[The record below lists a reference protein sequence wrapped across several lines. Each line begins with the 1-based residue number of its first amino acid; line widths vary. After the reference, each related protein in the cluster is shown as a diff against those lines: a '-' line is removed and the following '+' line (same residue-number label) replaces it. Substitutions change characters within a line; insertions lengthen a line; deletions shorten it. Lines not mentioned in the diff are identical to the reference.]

1 MNNSRIYTYQGY
13 TLVDITN
20 TGIIKYSVADEHQR
34 NQQRNWETV
43 VQLLGLRTQLLRIK
57 PTGILHKDLNSYNF
71 GSNYTGEH
79 KIWVFEFDVEFQDI
93 YKVGN
98 NDFQI
103 LIDDFTQIP
112 IITNLDETSSFSLPI
127 FYSSETDKNIYFNFL

>member
-43 VQLLGLRTQLLRIK
+43 IQVLGLRTQLLRIK
-57 PTGILHKDLNSYNF
+57 PTGFLHKDLNSYNF
-71 GSNYTGEH
+71 GSNYAGKH

-112 IITNLDETSSFSLPI
+112 IITNLDETSLFSLPI
-127 FYSSETDKNIYFNFL
+127 FYSFGTDKNIYFNFL

>member
-20 TGIIKYSVADEHQR
+20 TGIIKYSAVNEYQR

-43 VQLLGLRTQLLRIK
+43 VQILSLRTQILRIK
-57 PTGILHKDLNSYNF
+57 LTSILYIDLNNYNF
-71 GSNYTGEH
+71 GSNYTGKH
-79 KIWVFEFDVEFQDI
+79 KIWSFEFDVEFQDI

-112 IITNLDETSSFSLPI
+112 IITNLDETSSFSFPI